1 MASEFIATFLRDVS
15 ELLESMKSGVLN
27 GLDESGR
34 LEIARALHSLKSG
47 ASFLGWD
54 DLEQEAHAL
63 EDILASSL
71 GVSYDWDAQ
80 AVRLEDLVA
89 KRALEIPREIR
100 ERGETSRAVKF
111 SPLEC
116 RILEESRL
124 RKEHFY
130 RLTCRVDPSEPL
142 PYPRAYLLSSK
153 LETGMTLVKSEP
165 PMDNPEGDFSRPTF
179 WFTTESPESDIFMA
193 ANIDLVEVIELI
205 QIDYHDVLESGVV
218 PVASPQTEEHKEDAT
233 LVVDRTRY
241 TETMQIAEELAWRLE
256 GRPGTPEANLSS
268 ELQSSLESLA
278 FRPLEP
284 LLADIQ
290 AAVFRLAERQG
301 LKARFEWQVSSGG
314 LDAATLE
321 SLGEILKQLV
331 RNSLRHGIESPENR
345 LASGKNE
352 TGVMKLHVERSGKSY
367 NFNFE
372 DDGRGI
378 DEDAVRERA
387 GQLGLNPG
395 KDNTALLDILCAPG
409 FSMADRTDI
418 DGGRGIGL
426 EMVKHMLR
434 SEFSS
439 SLELENRS
447 GEGLSVKWTLP
458 EKHMRRPYLVFVT
471 EGRTWA
477 IPADSIRRRGTMD
490 PSRVNASGQAYSI
503 GGGLI
508 PMVGPMGLRP
518 PGTLNRYFL
527 EIHHRGRRAALLVD
541 DLVSEE
547 PWGPDELV
555 PADPAGPWCRS
566 LKDRKDGIPVLSPAV
581 VYAAETTGV

>member
-1 MASEFIATFLRDVS
+1 MASEFIATFLRDATD
-15 ELLESMKSGVLN
+15 LLESMKTGIPNRSDED
-27 GLDESGR
+27 GLI
-34 LEIARALHSLKSG
+34 EIARALHSLKSG

-54 DLEQEAHAL
+54 DLETEAHEL
-63 EDILASSL
+63 EDVLASAE
-71 GVSYDWDAQ
+71 GIHIDWNAQ
-80 AVRLEDLVA
+80 AEKLEGLVA
-89 KRALEIPREIR
+89 KRAQETPRGIR
-100 ERGETSRAVKF
+100 EKGETGRAIKF

-124 RKEHFY
+124 RNEHFY

-165 PMDNPEGDFSRPTF
+165 PMDNPEGNFSRPTF

-193 ANIDLVEVIELI
+193 ANIDLVEVVELK
-205 QIDYHDVLESGVV
+205 QIDYQDVLESGVV
-218 PVASPQTEEHKEDAT
+218 PVASPQAEAAEDDTT
-233 LVVDRTRY
+233 LTVDRTRY
-241 TETMQIAEELAWRLE
+241 TEAMQIAEDLAWRLE
-256 GRPGTPEANLSS
+256 GRPGTLEAKLSA

-284 LLADIQ
+284 MLTDINT
-290 AAVFRLAERQG
+290 AVYRLAERQG
-301 LKARFEWQVSSGG
+301 LKAHFEWEVSSGG
-314 LDAATLE
+314 LDAATLD
-321 SLGEILKQLV
+321 SLGEILRQLV

-345 LASGKNE
+345 LAAGKHE
-352 TGVMKLHVERSGKSY
+352 TGVMKLHMERSGKLY
-367 NFNFE
+367 RFNFE

-378 DEDAVRERA
+378 DEDSVRERA
-387 GQLGLNPG
+387 GQLGLLSGSQAPS
-395 KDNTALLDILCAPG
+395 LLDILCSPG
-409 FSMADRTDI
+409 FSMTEDADM

-426 EMVKHMLR
+426 EMVKHLLM

-439 SLELENRS
+439 GLELENRA

-490 PSRVNASGQAYSI
+490 PSRVNASGQAYRI

-508 PMVGPMGLRP
+508 PMVGPMGLRR

-547 PWGPDELV
+547 PWGPEEMV
-555 PADPAGPWCRS
+555 PADPVGPWCRS
-566 LKDRKDGIPVLSPAV
+566 LKDRKDGIPILSPAV

>member
-15 ELLESMKSGVLN
+15 DLLESMKSGTLD
-27 GLDESGR
+27 GLDEGGM

-54 DLEQEAHAL
+54 DLEREAHDL
-63 EDILASSL
+63 EDVLASSSGIHL
-71 GVSYDWDAQ
+71 DWVAQ
-80 AVRLEDLVA
+80 AERLEGIVE
-89 KRALEIPREIR
+89 KRAREIPREIR
-100 ERGETSRAVKF
+100 DRGETGRAVKF

-116 RILEESRL
+116 RILEESRQ
-124 RKEHFY
+124 RNEHFY

-179 WFTTESPESDIFMA
+179 WFTTESPESEIFMA
-193 ANIDLVEVIELI
+193 ANIDLVEVVELTRIEY
-205 QIDYHDVLESGVV
+205 QDVLESGVV
-218 PVASPQTEEHKEDAT
+218 PVATDQADDSKEDTT

-256 GRPGTPEANLSS
+256 GRPGTPEANLSA

-284 LLADIQ
+284 LLTDINS
-290 AAVFRLAERQG
+290 AVYRLAERQG

-331 RNSLRHGIESPENR
+331 RNSLRHGIETPEKR

-352 TGVMKLHVERSGKSY
+352 TGVMKLQVERSGTSY
-367 NFNFE
+367 KFNFK

-387 GQLGLNPG
+387 GKLGLLSG
-395 KDNTALLDILCAPG
+395 KGDPALLDILCAPG
-409 FSMADRTDI
+409 FSMSDSADM

-426 EMVKHMLR
+426 EMVKHMLK

-471 EGRTWA
+471 DGRTWA

-527 EIHHRGRRAALLVD
+527 EVHHRGRRAALLVD

-547 PWGPDELV
+547 PWGPEEMV

-566 LKDRKDGIPVLSPAV
+566 LKDKKDGIPILSPAV
-581 VYAAETTGV
+581 VYAAESTGV